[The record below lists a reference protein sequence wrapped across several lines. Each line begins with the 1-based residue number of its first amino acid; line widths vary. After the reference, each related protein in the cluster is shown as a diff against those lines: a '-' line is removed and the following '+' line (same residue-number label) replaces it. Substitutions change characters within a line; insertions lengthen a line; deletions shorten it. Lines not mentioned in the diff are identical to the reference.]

1 MYTSLYNSFS
11 FFFLLFFDFCRFVP
25 LLQLVHPSCQSTS
38 SMASQFYRSFMAS
51 SVGRNFKF
59 ICRPW
64 SKLACHILS
73 IFHVFRTVGGSIHT
87 SIHPSVRLVFVRP
100 SFLMSFL
107 LLAVLPLPLVF
118 IYRGEMIFFGTA
130 TMILTPLFITSNSS
144 RRTSILSRMLASL
157 TMYL

>member
-1 MYTSLYNSFS
+1 M
-11 FFFLLFFDFCRFVP
+11 P

-87 SIHPSVRLVFVRP
+87 SVGASSIRSSVFSHVFPSPCCP
-100 SFLMSFL
+100 SSSPCLYLPRRNDFL
-107 LLAVLPLPLVF
+107 
-118 IYRGEMIFFGTA
+118 R
-130 TMILTPLFITSNSS
+130 NSDDDFDS
-144 RRTSILSRMLASL
+144 VVHHVKLEQTNFHTFPHVGVVNHVPVKEKNNKSIDV
-157 TMYL
+157 